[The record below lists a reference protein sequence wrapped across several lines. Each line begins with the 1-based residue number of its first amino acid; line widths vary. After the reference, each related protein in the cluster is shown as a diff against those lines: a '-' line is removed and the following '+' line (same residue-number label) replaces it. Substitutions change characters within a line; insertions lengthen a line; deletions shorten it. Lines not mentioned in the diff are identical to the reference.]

1 MIRNKEFRILLL
13 CNSLALVLITM
24 LLLAFDVNKKAL
36 ALVLGILLILDIV
49 TYFYEKRRYREIAK
63 LSEMIAKVLNGDDGI
78 DFTSCNEGELAI
90 LSSEISKMTSNL
102 RDKSNKLLE
111 DKVELANS
119 IYDISHQL
127 RTPLTSMNIVT
138 DMLSSDDLIEEKRHE
153 HVRELKSSLKR
164 IDWLIESL
172 LKISKIDAKTA
183 KFEIKEIKMSD
194 LIKKSLEDFRIVME
208 LKDISLN
215 SKGEDFNLELD
226 MEWSVEAIANLIKNC
241 LEHTKPGGSL
251 SIEISDNAI
260 YSQILVKDSGEG
272 FVKKD
277 IPYLFDRFYKGEN
290 ASKNSIGIGLAL
302 ARSVIVA
309 QNGTIQ
315 ASNLYNHETGEVLG
329 ACFDV
334 RFYKSVV

>member
-1 MIRNKEFRILLL
+1 
-13 CNSLALVLITM
+13 
-24 LLLAFDVNKKAL
+24 
-36 ALVLGILLILDIV
+36 
-49 TYFYEKRRYREIAK
+49 
-63 LSEMIAKVLNGDDGI
+63 
-78 DFTSCNEGELAI
+78 
-90 LSSEISKMTSNL
+90 
-102 RDKSNKLLE
+102 
-111 DKVELANS
+111 
-119 IYDISHQL
+119 
-127 RTPLTSMNIVT
+127 
-138 DMLSSDDLIEEKRHE
+138 
-153 HVRELKSSLKR
+153 
-164 IDWLIESL
+164 
-172 LKISKIDAKTA
+172 
-183 KFEIKEIKMSD
+183 MSD

-215 SKGEDFNLELD
+215 LKGEDFNLELD

-251 SIEISDNAI
+251 SIETSDNAI

-315 ASNLYNHETGEVLG
+315 ASNIYNHETGEVLG

-334 RFYKSVV
+334 RFYKSIVWYLWALKSMLSNVVNLYA

>member
-1 MIRNKEFRILLL
+1 MIRNKEFKILLL
-13 CNSLALVLITM
+13 CNSLALVLITII
-24 LLLAFDVNKKAL
+24 LFALDVNKIAICL
-36 ALVLGILLILDIV
+36 VIGLLVFCDLVL
-49 TYFYEKRRYREIAK
+49 YFYEKRRYREVAK
-63 LSEMIAKVLNGDDGI
+63 LSEMIGKVLNGDDGI

-194 LIKKSLEDFRIVME
+194 LIKKSLEDFRIIME
-208 LKDISLN
+208 LKDICLN
-215 SKGEDFNLELD
+215 YKEEDISIALD

-251 SIEISDNAI
+251 TIETSDNAI

-290 ASKNSIGIGLAL
+290 ASKNSIGI
-302 ARSVIVA
+302 
-309 QNGTIQ
+309 
-315 ASNLYNHETGEVLG
+315 
-329 ACFDV
+329 
-334 RFYKSVV
+334 